1 MGIVTKWS
9 RKRPLNP
16 GSPSGSSADRD
27 PEDENSGR
35 PGVRRH
41 RVEHRLTL
49 VPDAAA
55 LAAKMLLI
63 ACDAPVLSVLKPV
76 AGFSDLICRK
86 LQIVRS
92 YKEALNQLERQ
103 AALVVENIIDNIGD
117 EVSPQSQPILHE
129 LFLILDEVALSLDDA
144 DAVVTGAT
152 QRKSKHSKLRLW
164 LIAGHELDRVRD
176 LSYRLRDAVS
186 VLGVA
191 TALEFNRSSSHPEF
205 KPPVERAA
213 EPAVNRPISVVH
225 GCKGSGVLQRF
236 HPTKYANAST
246 HSHSCRF
253 FLFTALELLV

>member
-1 MGIVTKWS
+1 MGIVNKWS
-9 RKRPLNP
+9 RKRPRNP
-16 GSPSGSSADRD
+16 GSPGGSSADRD

-35 PGVRRH
+35 PGAGRH

-103 AALVVENIIDNIGD
+103 AALVVENIIDNLGD

-129 LFLILDEVALSLDDA
+129 LFLILDEVALSLDDT
-144 DAVVTGAT
+144 DAAEAGAT
-152 QRKSKHSKLRLW
+152 RRKFKYSKLKLW
-164 LIAGHELDRVRD
+164 LTAGHELDRVRD

-186 VLGVA
+186 VLGVSLDSTCFA
-191 TALEFNRSSSHPEF
+191 SYDLRMACRLRPRWNSTDPQVILNSSRPQNGRRNLCSNCTSQALLLTCRSS
-205 KPPVERAA
+205 
-213 EPAVNRPISVVH
+213 
-225 GCKGSGVLQRF
+225 
-236 HPTKYANAST
+236 
-246 HSHSCRF
+246 
-253 FLFTALELLV
+253 